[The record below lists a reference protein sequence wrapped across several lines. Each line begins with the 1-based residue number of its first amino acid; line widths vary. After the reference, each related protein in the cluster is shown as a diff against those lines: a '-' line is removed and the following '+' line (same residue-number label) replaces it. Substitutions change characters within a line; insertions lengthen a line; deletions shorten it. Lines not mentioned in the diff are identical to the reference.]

1 MKYRND
7 AQCTQRLFMQTAIL
21 TPKQMNEADQLTI
34 ASGFSGTWLM
44 DNAGYAI
51 LDVVL
56 AQYPA
61 LKRAVVL
68 CGRGNNG
75 GDGYVTARLL
85 LDRGIDVALYRQY
98 PPKDGSDAALASLRF
113 RGEVFDLT
121 TLELKAGDVVIDA
134 LYGAGFRGALE
145 GMDAIVAQRVK
156 ASGVPVV
163 SVDLPTGVNGLSGQH
178 QGPCFH
184 AEHTV
189 TFFRKKPGHL
199 LYPGRALCGQLHVAD
214 IGISERLLRD
224 IVPRAFENGMSI
236 FASALPLA
244 DPETHKYARGAVG
257 IFSGCA
263 GATGAAR
270 LSALAAAKAGAGAVI
285 MLAPIDAMPELAS
298 HLTSIMIRTLD
309 NPDALTH
316 CINDKKYTSFV
327 IGPGYRDLTHLKQ
340 AVLTL
345 LNSKRGLKLVFDAD
359 VFSAFANDA
368 NTLFLAIEKSSCT
381 VVLTPHEGEFQRLFG
396 DIAQSD
402 LSKHEK
408 ALSAAKRAHCT
419 VIYKGP
425 DTVIAAPDGPAAIN
439 SNGGAMLATAGSGD
453 VLAGVV
459 AGLLAQGMPAYEAA
473 CAAVYMHAE
482 AGQDLGAGLIAEEL
496 ANAICLPTNR

>member
-1 MKYRND
+1 
-7 AQCTQRLFMQTAIL
+7 MQTAIL

-34 ASGFSGTWLM
+34 ASSISGTWLM

-68 CGRGNNG
+68 CGPGNNG

-85 LDRGIDVALYRQY
+85 LNRGANVALYRQY
-98 PPKDGSDAALASLRF
+98 SPKDGSDAALASLRF
-113 RGEVFDLT
+113 QGDVFDLK
-121 TLELKAGDVVIDA
+121 TLELAAGDVVIDA
-134 LYGAGFRGALE
+134 LYGAGFHGAL
-145 GMDAIVAQRVK
+145 GGVDALVAQRVK
-156 ASGVPVV
+156 ASGAPVV
-163 SVDLPTGVNGLSGQH
+163 SVDLPSGVNGSSGQH
-178 QGPCFH
+178 QGPCFR
-184 AEHTV
+184 ADHTV

-199 LYPGRALCGQLHVAD
+199 LYPGRAMCGQLHVAD
-214 IGISERLLRD
+214 IGISERILLD
-224 IVPRAFENGMSI
+224 IKPKLFENNLGL
-236 FASALPLA
+236 FAKNLPQSAPQ
-244 DPETHKYARGAVG
+244 THKYARGAVG
-257 IFSGCA
+257 VFCGGA

-285 MLAPIDAMPELAS
+285 MLAPTDAIPELAS

-309 NPDALTH
+309 NPDALPH
-316 CINDKKYTSFV
+316 CINDKKYASFV
-327 IGPGYRDLTHLKQ
+327 IGPGYRDLPRLKQ
-340 AVLTL
+340 TVLAL
-345 LNSKRGLKLVFDAD
+345 LTSKRGLNLVFDAD

-381 VVLTPHEGEFQRLFG
+381 VVMTPHEGEFQRLFG
-396 DIAQSD
+396 DIAQSE

-408 ALSAAKRAHCT
+408 ALAAAKRAHCT

-453 VLAGVV
+453 VLAGVL

-473 CAAVYMHAE
+473 CAAVYFHAV
-482 AGQDLGAGLIAEEL
+482 AGQWLGDGLIAEEL